1 MTFSAAFGVRS
12 FEEVVATYAEH
23 GSEASELFAGM
34 TVFGA
39 LVANDDRHLGNFGF
53 LFDGQ
58 T

>member
-34 TVFGA
+34 TGA